1 MSDWLDMSVFPD
13 LDPDAAVRPQDL
25 AALRDGIGAPVAG
38 LPEEDW
44 AHLLDVAFDP
54 GDDLVDVAA
63 DGFDDPG
70 YDDGFEAPDQDVP
83 EVAQDGP
90 DHDPDDDEDLW

>member
-1 MSDWLDMSVFPD
+1 MTEWLDMSVFPD
-13 LDPDAAVRPQDL
+13 LDPDTAVSPQDL
-25 AALRDGIGAPVAG
+25 AALRDGIGAPVPQ

-54 GDDLVDVAA
+54 GEDIVDVAA

-70 YDDGFEAPDQDVP
+70 YEDVP
-83 EVAQDGP
+83 DVEDGS
-90 DHDPDDDEDLW
+90 DGAYDGTEHDDEDLW